1 MTDAQCLAL
10 VRGIHTAIYVVMA
23 VATFVLLYA
32 GVTGAH
38 GTWLWVVLGLLGIEV
53 IVFAGNGFKCPLT
66 AIAVK
71 YGAETG
77 HVFDTFLPERFT
89 RHTFRFFGTVMFV
102 GLVLLA
108 ARWGGVFR

>member
-1 MTDAQCLAL
+1 MTYVRRL
-10 VRGIHTAIYVVMA
+10 VLIRAIHTAIYVVMA
-23 VATFVLLYA
+23 ASTFILLYA
-32 GVTGAH
+32 GITGVQ
-38 GTWLWVVLGLLGIEV
+38 GTWLWVVLGLLGIES

-66 AIAVK
+66 ALAVK

-108 ARWGGVFR
+108 ARWWGVLR